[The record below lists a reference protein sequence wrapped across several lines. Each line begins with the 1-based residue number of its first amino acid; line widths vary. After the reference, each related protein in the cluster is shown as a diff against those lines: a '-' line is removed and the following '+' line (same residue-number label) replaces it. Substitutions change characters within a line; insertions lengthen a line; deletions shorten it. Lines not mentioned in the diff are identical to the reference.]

1 MMGVGIVSTP
11 IVGYLSDRLGRKQVL
26 IPGMVFLAVLAF
38 FLSSAGSGAALIL
51 IIALLGTFLFGD
63 QPVLT
68 ALALDVAGE
77 AVATTV
83 LGVLSFA
90 RFLFAASSPLI
101 AGAIYD
107 SRGAGDTFLYVSA
120 LFAIAAVVLL
130 FVPVPKTDMAAVT
143 GHHH

>member
-1 MMGVGIVSTP
+1 MAVGIVSTP
-11 IVGYLSDRLGRKQVL
+11 VVGYLSDLYGRKILLV
-26 IPGMVFLAVLAF
+26 PGLFFLAATSF
-38 FLSSAGSGAALIL
+38 FLGSASSGIMLIV
-51 IIALLGTFLFGD
+51 IIALMGTFLFGD

-77 AVATTV
+77 GVATTV

-107 SRGAGDTFLYVSA
+107 SRGANATFIYVA
-120 LFAIAAVVLL
+120 VLFAIGAVVLL
-130 FVPVPKTDMAAVT
+130 FVRAPKTERAAVT